1 MWDQIGYLRCEV
13 GQQKRDE
20 LYRKL
25 NWDAFYKTG
34 AECKRNMP
42 SYYK

>member
-1 MWDQIGYLRCEV
+1 VEADRIFEV
-13 GQQKRDE
+13 ESWAAKRDD

-34 AECKRNMP
+34 AECKHNMP